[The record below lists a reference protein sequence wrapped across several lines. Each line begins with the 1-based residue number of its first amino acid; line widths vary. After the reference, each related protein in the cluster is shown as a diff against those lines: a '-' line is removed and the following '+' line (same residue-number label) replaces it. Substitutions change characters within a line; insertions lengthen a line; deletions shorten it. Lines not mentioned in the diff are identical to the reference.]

1 MLYPYSFLLILVLVL
16 SLIFICADDIITCKF
31 DLGTF
36 WRKSCFF
43 CLHTLCNLSI
53 VILVISNYDLED
65 KIFVL
70 IVPVAGHY
78 LKLL

>member
-1 MLYPYSFLLILVLVL
+1 MLVLVL

-53 VILVISNYDLED
+53 LILVISNYAKNLRRD
-65 KIFVL
+65 KCKV
-70 IVPVAGHY
+70 VDPA
-78 LKLL
+78 